1 MKRLVLAFG
10 AVVLLSLGICGLI
23 LTLRVQHQAT
33 AMRRFIASG
42 PSSLAGEEAAA
53 RQAGIALNT
62 PLERN
67 PLLPPAQNAAPLLT
81 DLTNVLTKNPM
92 ILPVYGGGM
101 DVFHHYRPQQISET
115 QKILARRQ
123 DVMTLVHRAA
133 GRSGCDFARDW
144 SQGINLK
151 FPEYQKMRE
160 ATRLLKT
167 ESYLQAQ
174 AGDYRGAV
182 KNQALGFRVTQNAAS
197 DHILIS
203 FLVGTA
209 RADGTL
215 SGMQSVLIQAGPN
228 AAVDAQVGEIVSRL
242 TPQLSLHA
250 AMAGKTGRNCLLF
263 TKMHQSEQY
272 GVSASLN
279 ACGLDET
286 AARPIQI
293 SSEEKRNPH
302 ALIDAWEAD
311 YLAHMTPLVQACDKP
326 RVVRR
331 QAFSAAEKTL
341 DRESRDSA
349 GMTHLLKGIMAPV
362 FTKIDITQ
370 TRTQSREA
378 ITPAAA
384 YLLGDKAKTGSYPA
398 VLPPRFTDPF
408 SGKPL
413 GYRREGADGFVVYS
427 AGSEG
432 NFDGGNLGEK
442 TPPTESLFRYPPAP
456 PLP

>member
-1 MKRLVLAFG
+1 MNLPQYAEKEMGTTATYSAEQIE
-10 AVVLLSLGICGLI
+10 AVRKI
-23 LTLRVQHQAT
+23 LTARQDEMTLIHQA
-33 AMRRFIASG
+33 ADRS
-42 PSSLAGEEAAA
+42 EC
-53 RQAGIALNT
+53 
-62 PLERN
+62 
-67 PLLPPAQNAAPLLT
+67 
-81 DLTNVLTKNPM
+81 
-92 ILPVYGGGM
+92 VY
-101 DVFHHYRPQQISET
+101 T
-115 QKILARRQ
+115 
-123 DVMTLVHRAA
+123 
-133 GRSGCDFARDW
+133 RDW
-144 SQGINLK
+144 SKGTGLT
-151 FPEYQKMRE
+151 FPEFLVMRQGV
-160 ATRLLKT
+160 RLLKT
-167 ESYLQAQ
+167 ESYLLAYQGRFAE
-174 AGDYRGAV
+174 AITNEAR
-182 KNQALGFRVTQNAAS
+182 GFRVAQHAAS

-209 RADGTL
+209 CADGTL
-215 SGMQSVLIQAGPN
+215 SGMQSILIQAAPN

-242 TPQLSLHA
+242 IPHLSLHA
-250 AMAGKTGRNCLLF
+250 AMAGEAGRNCLLF

-286 AARPIQI
+286 AARPVQI
-293 SSEEKRNPH
+293 SSEEKRNLH

-326 RVVRR
+326 RVDRR

-349 GMTHLLKGIMAPV
+349 GMTHVLTGIMAPV

-398 VLPPRFTDPF
+398 ALPPKFTYPF

-413 GYRREGADGFVVYS
+413 GYRREGTGGFVVYS
-427 AGSEG
+427 TGPEG
-432 NFDGGNLGEK
+432 NFDGSKPGEK